1 MDLGAV
7 ATLHILHV
15 LAHVRNLLVEV
26 EVGGLQILDL
36 AGQELN
42 PVPGLLQLLESG
54 GVAATLVA
62 QGCLEILHLKWP
74 ISNPIIFCP

>member
-1 MDLGAV
+1 
-7 ATLHILHV
+7 
-15 LAHVRNLLVEV
+15 
-26 EVGGLQILDL
+26 
-36 AGQELN
+36 
-42 PVPGLLQLLESG
+42 VPGLLQLLESG